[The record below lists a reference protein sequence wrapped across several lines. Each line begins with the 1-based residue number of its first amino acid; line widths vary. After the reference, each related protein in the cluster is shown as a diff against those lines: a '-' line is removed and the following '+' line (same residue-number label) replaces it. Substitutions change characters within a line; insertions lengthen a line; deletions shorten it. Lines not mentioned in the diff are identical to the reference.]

1 MYNLCQNHFATK
13 AHQKQSYLHPGPSF
27 ADLIGARIIRRSHKP
42 KPASLGLLQTPVQL
56 LAAFP
61 SPSLRAP
68 QRRGGIEKAA
78 PSGKAKPKP
87 PYRAQAPPKISPSPD
102 GQVRPKSGRPT
113 GAVDPPPS
121 SPVCLLGRV
130 LQMPLHR
137 SVEISSSIFSSIIS
151 TTRALEKT
159 TPIWRVSKCHEFYMR
174 AKVQRR

>member
-113 GAVDPPPS
+113 GAVDPPPLQSGLS
-121 SPVCLLGRV
+121 SRARFTNAPAQVRRNFV
-130 LQMPLHR
+130 LNLFFHNFHNKSPGKNHTHLACIQVP
-137 SVEISSSIFSSIIS
+137 
-151 TTRALEKT
+151 
-159 TPIWRVSKCHEFYMR
+159 
-174 AKVQRR
+174 